1 MKVTAHC
8 TEKDWTIQHSKCD
21 GEKATVYTGSDGSSV
36 CKKCFDLGSEQRFLS
51 RISSFLLDLDSAR
64 VLWSRCFASETVDQ
78 RIEEIKEKVIY
89 KRRSKTAYDKM
100 FAKSVEQLH
109 KEAGR

>member
-1 MKVTAHC
+1 MDPQFA
-8 TEKDWTIQHSKCD
+8 
-21 GEKATVYTGSDGSSV
+21 
-36 CKKCFDLGSEQRFLS
+36 KKCFDLGSEQRFLS

-78 RIEEIKEKVIY
+78 RIEELKEKVIY

-100 FAKSVEQLH
+100 FAKPVEQLH